1 MYTIVRNPLCLLWK
15 HYDYQAYTNRDQI
28 ITNSPPSTK
37 SCLSRICS
45 SLYPLLSLYTLFST
59 KTKRWVRKQNKEWR
73 IFWWKRSLSM
83 SFNCHLLLMS
93 SSITN
98 GWTLGRA
105 IIEENSRHYNSLVC
119 PFALCPYSSCFISTT
134 FLLLLHDT
142 SSPSNCTPRCYAQ
155 FCPVFIQR
163 SIVKICQK

>member
-1 MYTIVRNPLCLLWK
+1 MNVE
-15 HYDYQAYTNRDQI
+15 
-28 ITNSPPSTK
+28 
-37 SCLSRICS
+37 
-45 SLYPLLSLYTLFST
+45 
-59 KTKRWVRKQNKEWR
+59 RWVRKQR
-73 IFWWKRSLSM
+73 VT
-83 SFNCHLLLMS
+83 HLLMNEVSIHELQLPS
-93 SSITN
+93 SSHEHRSSRGAAPRKN
-98 GWTLGRA
+98 GWTLGKQA

-163 SIVKICQK
+163 SIVKMVMSQSWMPKIILYIQLWYQYKWFHFFKSIFVMCS